1 MILCWAA
8 KGGSGTTVVACGLA
22 LGASRTQPTTL
33 VDLSG
38 DCATALGMD
47 EPTGPG
53 VVDWLAS
60 PTAGAA
66 DLMRLSVA
74 VRDAVCLIPRG
85 NGTAPDDQWAR
96 LAAAL
101 QPAALAGVGNVVIDA
116 GTGHPPQAL
125 HDAAEQSL
133 LVTRPCFI
141 AIRRAQQFEIR
152 PTGIVLVDEPG
163 RSLTSRD
170 VEHALGVPVAA
181 EVRLDPAVARAVDA
195 GLLIARLPK
204 SLIISLRRAA

>member
-22 LGASRTQPTTL
+22 LGSARTQPTTL

-53 VVDWLAS
+53 VVDWLTS
-60 PTAGAA
+60 PTAGAT
-66 DLMRLSVA
+66 DLTRLSVT
-74 VRDAVCLIPRG
+74 VRDAVSLIPRG
-85 NGTAPDDQWAR
+85 DGTAPDDQWAR

-101 QPAALAGVGNVVIDA
+101 AGLGNVIVDA
-116 GTGHPPQAL
+116 GTGHPPQPL

-141 AIRRAQQFEIR
+141 AIRRAQQFDIR

-163 RSLTSRD
+163 RSLTSGD

>member
-1 MILCWAA
+1 MIVCWAA
-8 KGGSGTTVVACGLA
+8 KGGSGTTVVACALA
-22 LGASRTQPTTL
+22 LGFGRTHAATL

-38 DCATALGMD
+38 DCATALGLD
-47 EPTGPG
+47 EGTGPG

-60 PTAGAA
+60 PTAGPT
-66 DLMRLSVA
+66 DLFRLAVT
-74 VRDAVCLIPRG
+74 VRDEVRLIPRG
-85 NGTAPDDQWAR
+85 EGDAPDDQWAR
-96 LAAAL
+96 LVAAL
-101 QPAALAGVGNVVIDA
+101 GGSSNVVIDA
-116 GTGHPPQAL
+116 GTGHPPQEL
-125 HDAAEQSL
+125 HDAADQSL

-141 AIRRAQQFEIR
+141 AIRRAQHLVIR

-163 RSLTSRD
+163 RSLTARD
-170 VEHALGVPVAA
+170 VEHALGVSVAA

>member
-1 MILCWAA
+1 VILCWAA
-8 KGGSGTTVVACGLA
+8 KGGSGATVVACALA
-22 LGASRTQPTTL
+22 LGSARSETTTL
-33 VDLSG
+33 IDLSG

-60 PTAGAA
+60 PTAGPA
-66 DLMRLSVA
+66 DLARLAVT
-74 VRDAVCLIPRG
+74 VRDAVRLIPRG
-85 NGTAPDDQWAR
+85 DGAAPDDQWAR
-96 LAAAL
+96 LATAI
-101 QPAALAGVGNVVIDA
+101 AGSGNVIIDA

-125 HDAAEQSL
+125 HDSAEQSL

-141 AIRRAQQFEIR
+141 AIRRAQHLSIR
-152 PTGIVLVDEPG
+152 PTGIVLIDEPG